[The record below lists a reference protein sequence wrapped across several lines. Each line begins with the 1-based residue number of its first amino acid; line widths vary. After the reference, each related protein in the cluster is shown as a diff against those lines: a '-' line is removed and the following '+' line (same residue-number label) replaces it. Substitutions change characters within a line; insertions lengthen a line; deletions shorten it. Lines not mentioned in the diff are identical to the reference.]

1 MPRSPSREGGQGA
14 RRRARLLAQGHP
26 AWLGQQHVAG
36 FTDLAKPRGPED
48 TGHQRCP
55 CGARRGWGTT
65 KPPAGHRLWGCGLCL
80 RGQQAAASPAFQG
93 PEGSLGTS
101 CVRHELLA
109 PGPSQ
114 CRLGEE
120 GPEEGLPATV
130 LPSGSAGEAGLPRTE
145 RTPCG
150 WERQD
155 ILSSAWG
162 NSALPWR
169 WGGCRLRPWHLCT
182 QQEACSY

>member
-1 MPRSPSREGGQGA
+1 MKRDRGQEGEPASWPRATP
-14 RRRARLLAQGHP
+14 P
-26 AWLGQQHVAG
+26 
-36 FTDLAKPRGPED
+36 
-48 TGHQRCP
+48 
-55 CGARRGWGTT
+55 GWGSNMW
-65 KPPAGHRLWGCGLCL
+65 R
-80 RGQQAAASPAFQG
+80 ASPTWPSPGALRT
-93 PEGSLGTS
+93 LGTS
-101 CVRHELLA
+101 GVLAEHAGAGAPPSLLPATGCGAVVCVSEANRQPPALPSRGQRA
-109 PGPSQ
+109 AWGPAVSDMS
-114 CRLGEE
+114 CWPRGFPSDRPGEE

-182 QQEACSY
+182 QQEACSN